1 MIETFL
7 QTDWLVV
14 ITKIVL
20 ATALGYLIGMERE
33 LHGKAVGT
41 RTISLIAIGSALYV
55 LMSPA
60 ITGGDN
66 SRIIAQV
73 VSGIGFLGAGIIFK
87 DGDTVKGLTTAATV
101 WCAAAIGGLCG
112 FGMFAEAVMGTIAI
126 IMAIEPHITIAIMT
140 VNLFFKHLRGERRE
154 ENANHENH
162 HENSTD

>member
-14 ITKIVL
+14 ITQIVL

-41 RTISLIAIGSALYV
+41 RTISLIAIGSTLYV

-126 IMAIEPHITIAIMT
+126 MT

>member
-1 MIETFL
+1 MIDNFL
-7 QTDWLVV
+7 QTDWLTV

-20 ATALGYLIGMERE
+20 ATALGYVMGMERE
-33 LHGKAVGT
+33 LHGKVVGT

-55 LMSPA
+55 LMSPT
-60 ITGGDN
+60 IIGGDN

-112 FGMFAEAVMGTIAI
+112 FGMFAEAIIGTAAI
-126 IMAIEPHITIAIMT
+126 IT
-140 VNLFFKHLRGERRE
+140 VNLLFKHLRHEER
-154 ENANHENH
+154 HE
-162 HENSTD
+162 

>member
-1 MIETFL
+1 MIDNFL
-7 QTDWLVV
+7 QTDWLTV

-20 ATALGYLIGMERE
+20 AMALGYVMGMERE
-33 LHGKAVGT
+33 LHGKVVGT

-55 LMSPA
+55 LMSPT
-60 ITGGDN
+60 IIGGDN

-112 FGMFAEAVMGTIAI
+112 FGMFGEAI
-126 IMAIEPHITIAIMT
+126 IGTTAIIT
-140 VNLFFKHLRGERRE
+140 VNLLFKHLRHE
-154 ENANHENH
+154 EH
-162 HENSTD
+162 HE